1 MRKQLSLL
9 LVSISLG
16 WVGCA
21 PDKQADTIHLDR
33 QLEYCDAQIRRT
45 LSEKRGEYYA
55 KTKNTYL

>member
-21 PDKQADTIHLDR
+21 PDKQADPIHLDR
-33 QLEYCDAQIRRT
+33 Q
-45 LSEKRGEYYA
+45 
-55 KTKNTYL
+55 